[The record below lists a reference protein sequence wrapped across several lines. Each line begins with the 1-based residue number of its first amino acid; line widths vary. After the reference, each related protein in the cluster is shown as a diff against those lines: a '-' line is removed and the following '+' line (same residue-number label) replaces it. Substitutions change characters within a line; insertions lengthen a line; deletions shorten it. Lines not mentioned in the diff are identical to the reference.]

1 MSALIGG
8 GLIFAGALALA
19 VACFGVLRLPDA
31 LSRQHAATKAATLA
45 LALIALGTAMLH
57 GGGAWWLRALLLL
70 FLLAVTLPLASHALA
85 RAAIARKTTGQ
96 APNGRTGRQGTADH

>member
-31 LSRQHAATKAATLA
+31 LSRQHAE
-45 LALIALGTAMLH
+45 IG
-57 GGGAWWLRALLLL
+57 RAH
-70 FLLAVTLPLASHALA
+70 V
-85 RAAIARKTTGQ
+85 
-96 APNGRTGRQGTADH
+96 